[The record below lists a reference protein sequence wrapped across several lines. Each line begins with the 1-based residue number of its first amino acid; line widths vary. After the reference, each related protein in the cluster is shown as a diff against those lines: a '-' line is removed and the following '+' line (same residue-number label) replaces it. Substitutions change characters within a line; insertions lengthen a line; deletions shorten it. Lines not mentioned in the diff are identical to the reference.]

1 MTVRSG
7 VQYLERLQK
16 TPREVWLRGERVEDV
31 TAHSAFRA
39 PIQQIARLYDMQHDP
54 AYADVLTRPG
64 PNGLVGTSF
73 VAPTS
78 YDDLVGRREAFRV
91 WSEATLGLMGR
102 SPDFLNT
109 TVMAFAEEPGVFAQL
124 GQRYADNVARYYE
137 YVRDNDLFL
146 THALITPQTDRSR
159 SSAEQ
164 ADAFLHMG
172 VVEETADGLVV
183 RGARMLATL
192 APMAD
197 ELIIYSL
204 PGLRPGDERH
214 AAVFAIPIE
223 TPGLRLISREPF
235 DDGTRNRFD
244 HPLSAHFEEADSL
257 VVFDDVLVPWDRVF
271 LHGSVELANKL
282 YVETNLRQHT
292 AHQTGVRGLVKMQFI
307 TGVAMKLAQTVKIDS
322 FLHVQQKLGEL
333 VAATE
338 TCRALVRAAE
348 IDHETSSSGNSLR
361 CGFLPLQTL
370 RMHLSAS
377 YPKAA
382 EVLQTLGAGGLLMMP
397 SAEDF
402 GSEIGDDI
410 ARYFQG
416 ADGLDA
422 TQRVRLYKLAWDLC
436 GDGFGQRAVLYERYY
451 AGDPVRL
458 YAMNYLGYDK
468 TDAFRL
474 VDRAL
479 ALGGD
484 PQEAVAE
491 SRGRAH
497 PAAG

>member
-7 VQYLERLQK
+7 VQYLERLRK

-31 TAHSAFRA
+31 TGHPAFRA

-64 PNGLVGTSF
+64 PNGPVGTSF
-73 VAPTS
+73 VPPTS

-204 PGLRPGDERH
+204 PGLRAGDERH
-214 AAVFAIPIE
+214 AAVFAIPID

-282 YVETNLRQHT
+282 YAETNLRQHT

-322 FLHVQQKLGEL
+322 FLHVQHKLGEL

-338 TCRALVRAAE
+338 TCRALIRAAE
-348 IDHETSSSGNSLR
+348 TDHEASSSGNSLR

-402 GSEIGDDI
+402 GSAIGDDI

-436 GDGFGQRAVLYERYY
+436 GDGFGQRAVQYERYY

-458 YAMNYLGYDK
+458 HAMNYLGYDK

-484 PQEAVAE
+484 PREAVAE
-491 SRGRAH
+491 ARGRAH
-497 PAAG
+497 PGAG